1 MRIIEKSEFV
11 DDSGNISLEN
21 RIRGT
26 IAQGLDWHSR
36 MQAQKALTQ
45 RLSKNLEKDYVLIRN
60 ALLPGTLL
68 RIPLILVG
76 PTGVRVLLA
85 SPARGV
91 FRARGEEWLGS
102 AGGVRRSKRAHPNL
116 PARVRTRAE
125 ALLGYLR
132 SQGFGLP
139 NVEPILIFTN
149 PRTHVDSIKAS
160 VRIVLA
166 DAIEH
171 FAGNLKQLTPIMDE
185 QDIEE
190 IVTSITEPPI
200 PEGASR
206 PQAAGGMLGSLE
218 AAISTDV
225 WQPIEQRAKPLAS
238 SSAARRLRMTPR
250 QWALLGFLFFAEL
263 IILILFT
270 MVILANPLG

>member
-1 MRIIEKSEFV
+1 MRTIEQSEFI

-26 IAQGLDWHSR
+26 IAHGLDWHRR
-36 MQAQKALTQ
+36 MQAQKAITQ
-45 RLSKNLEKDYVLIRN
+45 RLSKILENDYVLIRN
-60 ALLPGTLL
+60 ALLPGTPL

-76 PTGVRVLLA
+76 PTAVRVMLA

-91 FRARGEEWLGS
+91 FRARGDQWLEFSSS
-102 AGGVRRSKRAHPNL
+102 AQRSKRAHPDL
-116 PARVRTRAE
+116 LARAQTRSD
-125 ALLGYLR
+125 ALLAYLR

-139 NVEPILIFTN
+139 QVEPILIFTN
-149 PRTHVDSIKAS
+149 PRTHVDSNKPI

-190 IVTSITEPPI
+190 IITSITDPSI
-200 PEGASR
+200 PEGALK
-206 PQAAGGMLGSLE
+206 PQPVGAVLGSLE
-218 AAISTDV
+218 AAFSSDV
-225 WQPIEQRAKPLAS
+225 LQPIGQRAKPLAN
-238 SSAARRLRMTPR
+238 SSAARRLRMTSR
-250 QWALLGFLFFAEL
+250 EWALLAVLFFAEL
-263 IILILFT
+263 VILILFA
-270 MVILANPLG
+270 MVILSNPLG